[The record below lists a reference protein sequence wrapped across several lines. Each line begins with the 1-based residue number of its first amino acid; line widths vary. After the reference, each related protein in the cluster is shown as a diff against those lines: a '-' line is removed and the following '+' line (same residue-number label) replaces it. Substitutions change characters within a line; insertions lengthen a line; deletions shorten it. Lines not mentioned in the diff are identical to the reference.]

1 MNLGAETR
9 FGLGACR
16 DEEPRKESRD
26 DMRAGEKRG
35 ARPHE
40 FDEDVRERSGS
51 RAVPRVSKLLRF
63 DAKDLES
70 ANRWSRLFTE
80 LAE

>member
-1 MNLGAETR
+1 
-9 FGLGACR
+9 
-16 DEEPRKESRD
+16 
-26 DMRAGEKRG
+26 MRTGEMRG

-40 FDEDVRERSGS
+40 FDEDMRERSGS
-51 RAVPRVSKLLRF
+51 RAVPRVSKRLRF

-70 ANRWSRLFTE
+70 ADRWSRLFTE